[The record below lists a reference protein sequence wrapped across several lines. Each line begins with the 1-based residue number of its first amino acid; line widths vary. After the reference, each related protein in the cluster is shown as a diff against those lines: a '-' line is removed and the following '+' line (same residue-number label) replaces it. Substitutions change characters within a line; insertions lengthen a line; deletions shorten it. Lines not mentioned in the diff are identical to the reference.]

1 MANVL
6 QPFGFEQWGS
16 ASGPVNFA
24 QNHNPPYRIAGG
36 SSPYTM
42 QIFRGDAV
50 RMNAS
55 LTGYIERWT
64 AADGDSTHILAGIF
78 DGCEYYSI
86 SQAKNIWVPYWPGST
101 DASGDV
107 SAYVIDDPNALFKVQ
122 SGGTGAAITQTAIG
136 QTADI
141 SATPLGNTTTGI
153 SGMSLATPTTTA
165 TFPFKVVNVIT
176 SPPGTNGTDLTSP
189 YNYVVV
195 AFNYQTYKSLVG
207 I

>member
-6 QPFGFEQWGS
+6 APFGFQARGT
-16 ASGPVNFA
+16 ASGPVNFSES
-24 QNHNPPYRIAGG
+24 HNPPYRIAGG
-36 SSPYTM
+36 ASPYTTA
-42 QIFRGDAV
+42 IYYGDAV

-64 AADGDSTHILAGIF
+64 AADGDATHILVGIF
-78 DGCEYYSI
+78 TGCSYYSA
-86 SQAKNIWVPYWPGST
+86 SQQKVVESRWWPGTT
-101 DASGDV
+101 DAVGDV
-107 SAYVIDDPNALFKVQ
+107 NAYVIDDPNAEFVVQ

-153 SGMSLATPTTTA
+153 SGMSLATPTTTN

-176 SPPGTNGTDLTSP
+176 SPPGTNGTDLTTP

-195 AFNYQTYKSLVG
+195 VPNYQQFKSLTG